1 MMSKLSPC
9 ASHLCCCSAP
19 YIAFKTESSSDVGAS
34 SVTKK
39 PAVTNTVVEEAAE
52 ANSTI
57 QAKVLSSGSYIFYQ
71 DATASAIGIQ
81 SPARGASTF
90 TAMSDCFLACDYD
103 NTCAG
108 VVVDSTVDFTA
119 RPKTCRLVK
128 GSTQVGVFKRSMV
141 RADINRLQPPAGLM
155 Q

>member
-1 MMSKLSPC
+1 M
-9 ASHLCCCSAP
+9 
-19 YIAFKTESSSDVGAS
+19 GAS
-34 SVTKK
+34 SKKLVVTSN
-39 PAVTNTVVEEAAE
+39 VVVEGAE
-52 ANSTI
+52 ANSTT
-57 QAKVLSSGSYIFYQ
+57 QAKVLSSGTYVFYQ

-81 SPARGASTF
+81 LPARGASTF
-90 TAMSDCFLACDYD
+90 TTMSDCFLACDYD

-108 VVVDSTVDFTA
+108 VVVDSTVDISA

-141 RADINRLQPPAGLM
+141 RADINRLQPPAGLI